1 MYVTTRS
8 IAIALCLSCSTTIG
22 QDQPAVKLV
31 EIVDGPTSIDPAV
44 VIGSG
49 LDRTATVA
57 FEEASLSEVAQ
68 WLQTQVAI
76 PVILNQVSLDE
87 QGILPSELVTVSL
100 REEPLHLLLDRLIG
114 INVSWRFGD
123 GIIQLESVDSGYLET
138 KQLNIGKLIDQGFS
152 ADRIINTLQQTI
164 EPDSWDQVGGEGNI
178 ILLGDVMFVRQTP
191 LNHRKIKG
199 TLAAFAGFGRRTFIL
214 ETPVHEDLRKLTES
228 KVDASFTN
236 VPLSD
241 VVAQLGEE
249 SGASIV
255 LSSRALRQVGVRAR
269 QPMSLKLEAQPLR
282 LALDLIGRDLDL
294 TWQLRNGLLEM
305 TTEDLLEYHTAVYD
319 VRDLCRDDRENLA
332 LAQAIVQQTVPQDWM
347 ENGGL
352 GVIEFVKPGVMVV
365 YHTQQMQDKTLTLL
379 ENYRVAL
386 KNSVPRQQEKK
397 EDIVSRRFYRVPTD
411 VAEELQ
417 TELPKLTDPLVWK
430 SEQNPES
437 VGEIQVLKSWVGTAD
452 IDIKSGAAITVPYSV
467 LVIRQSEKVHRQI
480 AELLVKIQFG
490 EGTLKGAGGM
500 GGMGGS
506 FGGGMFRVTA
516 TRDGRR

>member
-1 MYVTTRS
+1 MQRTTRS
-8 IAIALCLSCSTTIG
+8 IAIALCLICSLALG
-22 QDQPAVKLV
+22 QDQPEVKLV
-31 EIVDGPTSIDPAV
+31 EIADGPTSVDPAV

-49 LDRTATVA
+49 LDKAATVG
-57 FEEASLSEVAQ
+57 FEEASLSEVAE

-100 REEPLHLLLDRLIG
+100 KDEPLHLLLDRLVG
-114 INVSWRFGD
+114 INVSWRLGD
-123 GIIQLESVDSGYLET
+123 GIIQLESVESEYLET

-152 ADRIINTLQQTI
+152 ADRIQNTLQLAI
-164 EPDSWDQVGGEGNI
+164 DPDSWDQAGGAGNI

-199 TLAAFAGFGRRTFIL
+199 MLAAFAGFGRRTFIL
-214 ETPVHEDLRKLTES
+214 ETPVHEDLRKLTDA
-228 KVDASFTN
+228 KVDASFVN

-241 VVAQLGEE
+241 VVTKLGEDA
-249 SGASIV
+249 GASIV

-269 QPMSLKLEAQPLR
+269 QPISLKLEAQPLR

-305 TTEDLLEYHTAVYD
+305 TTEGLLEYHTAVYD
-319 VRDLCRDDRENLA
+319 VRDLCRDDMENLA
-332 LAQAIVQQTVPQDWM
+332 LAHAVVQQTEPQDWA

-417 TELPKLTDPLVWK
+417 TELPKLTDPVAWK
-430 SEQNPES
+430 SEQNPKS

-452 IDIKSGAAITVPYSV
+452 MDIESGAAITVPYSV
-467 LVIRQSEKVHRQI
+467 LVIRQSEKVHQQI
-480 AELLVKIQFG
+480 AELLVKIQYG
-490 EGTLKGAGGM
+490 EGSNGGGGGL

-506 FGGGMFRVTA
+506 FGGGMFRVPA
-516 TRDGRR
+516 SKISRR